1 MREGPLEQPEITIM
15 VVDDSITIRKIV
27 ETSLSRAGYNVS
39 GYADG
44 IAALRW
50 LTQEANQVPG
60 LILLDVD
67 LPRMDGYKVAQ
78 QIRANP
84 RLSSM
89 EIIMISGR
97 DGIIDRVKGRLVGAK
112 AYLTKPFRTA
122 DLLSM
127 VQQYLHKEL

>member
-1 MREGPLEQPEITIM
+1 MREGALEQPEITII

-27 ETSLSRAGYNVS
+27 ETSLSRAGYKVF

-44 IAALRW
+44 ITALRW
-50 LTQEANQVPG
+50 LMQETNQVPG

-78 QIRANP
+78 HIRANP
-84 RLSSM
+84 RLISM
-89 EIIMISGR
+89 EIIMISGH

-127 VQQYLHKEL
+127 VQQYLHEA